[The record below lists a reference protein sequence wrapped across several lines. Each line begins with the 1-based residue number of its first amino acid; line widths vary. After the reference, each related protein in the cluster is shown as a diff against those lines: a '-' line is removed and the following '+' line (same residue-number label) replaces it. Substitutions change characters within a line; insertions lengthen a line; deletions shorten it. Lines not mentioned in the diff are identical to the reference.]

1 MKKKKG
7 LNIKLLI
14 LTLLPAF
21 LVGIIAFL
29 ISVSRM
35 RSGMV
40 ELSQSRVEN
49 ICNAL
54 REAYTAMYPGDW
66 SYDGTNFTK
75 GGQNLYDTYAMLD
88 KISEEDNIEITIF
101 YGDTRIMTTVLGDNG
116 ERFVNTQA
124 GEAAINK
131 TLRGGE
137 GYFSPDTIINDEKYY
152 SCYTPLTNS
161 DGSIIGMFFVGV
173 PSKSVNVAINGASN
187 FVLGAIAGVLIGTC
201 VVVMLIALNLIKT
214 IQSCV
219 NSVVTME
226 SGDLNVKAEAGFFDK
241 GDELGLLVDSINGM
255 ADRFKSMIGQIRNSS
270 DVMKGNA
277 DTLAGVAESTHSS
290 IDEVSRAI
298 EDVANGATSQ
308 ASDTQDAAINIEAMS
323 TSIESIVD
331 GINDLAA
338 AADSAQNT
346 SEGAKKAMHDLI
358 RINEETKASVEK
370 IVGQSEINVNAA
382 ARIQEVVNVISDIAS
397 QTNLLSLNASIEA
410 ARAGEQGKGFSV
422 VALEVGKLADSSSKS
437 AAEIEEIIKELVQNI
452 EETFDLTTLLSQN
465 TRHQIDKLESTR
477 KDFDGVVRN
486 VNVMFDKTMVV
497 QDEISKINDIRRKI
511 EEIIENL
518 SALSEEN
525 AASSQE
531 TTASTSM
538 VVQSMQQLNASTQ
551 EISALAAELARIIS
565 YFRA

>member
-1 MKKKKG
+1 M
-7 LNIKLLI
+7 
-14 LTLLPAF
+14 
-21 LVGIIAFL
+21 
-29 ISVSRM
+29 
-35 RSGMV
+35 
-40 ELSQSRVEN
+40 
-49 ICNAL
+49 
-54 REAYTAMYPGDW
+54 
-66 SYDGTNFTK
+66 
-75 GGQNLYDTYAMLD
+75 
-88 KISEEDNIEITIF
+88 
-101 YGDTRIMTTVLGDNG
+101 
-116 ERFVNTQA
+116 
-124 GEAAINK
+124 
-131 TLRGGE
+131 
-137 GYFSPDTIINDEKYY
+137 
-152 SCYTPLTNS
+152 
-161 DGSIIGMFFVGV
+161 
-173 PSKSVNVAINGASN
+173 
-187 FVLGAIAGVLIGTC
+187 
-201 VVVMLIALNLIKT
+201 
-214 IQSCV
+214 
-219 NSVVTME
+219 
-226 SGDLNVKAEAGFFDK
+226 KAEAGFFDK

>member
-1 MKKKKG
+1 MKKKRG

-14 LTLLPAF
+14 LTLLPAI
-21 LVGIIAFL
+21 LVGAVSFL
-29 ISVSRM
+29 ISVSKM
-35 RSGMV
+35 RSGMM

-49 ICNAL
+49 ICKAL
-54 REAYTAMYPGDW
+54 RESYSSLFQGDW
-66 SYDGTNFTK
+66 NYDGVNFTK
-75 GGQNLYDTYAMLD
+75 GSENLYDTYSMLD
-88 KISEEDNIEITIF
+88 RISEEDNLEITIF
-101 YGDTRIMTTVLGDNG
+101 YGDTRIMTTVRGDNG

-124 GEAAINK
+124 GEAAINA
-131 TLRGGE
+131 TLRGGK
-137 GYFSPDTIINDEKYY
+137 GYFNPSTTINGENYY
-152 SCYTPLTNS
+152 SCYLPLTNS
-161 DGSIIGMFFVGV
+161 DGSIVGMFFVGV
-173 PSKSVNVAINGASN
+173 PSKSVNTAINGASTYILGAVA
-187 FVLGAIAGVLIGTC
+187 FVLIATC
-201 VVVMLIALNLIKT
+201 VVVMFIALNLIKT
-214 IQSCV
+214 IKSCV
-219 NSVVTME
+219 ESVVTME
-226 SGDLNVKAEAGFFDK
+226 SGNLNVKAEVGFFDK
-241 GDELGLLVDSINGM
+241 GDELGLLADSINGM
-255 ADRFKSMIGQIRNSS
+255 ASHFKNVIGEIRNSS

-277 DTLAGVAESTHSS
+277 DTLAGVAVSTHSS

-346 SEGAKKAMHDLI
+346 SEGAKKAMQDLI
-358 RINEETKASVEK
+358 RINEETKISVEK
-370 IVGQSEINVNAA
+370 IVEQSEVNVNAA

-452 EETFDLTTLLSQN
+452 SETSDLTTLLSQN
-465 TRHQIDKLESTR
+465 TKQQIDKLQSTR
-477 KDFDGVVRN
+477 KDFDGVLKN
-486 VNVMFDKTMVV
+486 VNLMFEKTMGV
-497 QDEISKINDIRRKI
+497 QNEIAKINEIRRKI

-518 SALSEEN
+518 SAVSEEN
-525 AASSQE
+525 AASSEE

-551 EISALAAELARIIS
+551 EISALATELAKIIS
-565 YFRA
+565 YFHE